1 MEVINFENKSDLTK
15 ETTVTIYWNDEEDPV
30 EIQVTAFGNAEG
42 SNRMLVF
49 YNDNYSEAPIL
60 IANEEA
66 IKYVELSPLETPEGE
81 NEAVETSYKEQQ

>member
-1 MEVINFENKSDLTK
+1 MEVLNFDKKSELTK
-15 ETTVTIYWNDEEDPV
+15 ETTVTINWFEDDPV

-49 YNDNYSEAPIL
+49 YNDNISEAPIL

-66 IKYVELSPLETPEGE
+66 IKYVELSPLEIPEAEDEEISASYLGE
-81 NEAVETSYKEQQ
+81 H